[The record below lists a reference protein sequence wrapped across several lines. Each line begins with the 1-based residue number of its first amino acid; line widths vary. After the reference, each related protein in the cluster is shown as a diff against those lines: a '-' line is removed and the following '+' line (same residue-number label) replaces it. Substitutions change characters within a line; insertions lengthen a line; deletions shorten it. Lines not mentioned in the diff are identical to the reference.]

1 MKRLWSPWRMEYL
14 VSEKSQGCIFCNKIV
29 KDNDRE
35 NLLLYRGS
43 KSCLML
49 NLYPYNS
56 GHLMAIPYEHAS
68 SLESLEEDTLLEL
81 MLLVKKSLT
90 ALRKVMNPDGFNIG
104 VNIGKAS
111 GAGIDEHVHIHIVPR
126 WEGDTNFMPI
136 FAETRVVPELLH
148 DTYDKLKAIF
158 S

>member
-1 MKRLWSPWRMEYL
+1 MKYL
-14 VSEKSQGCIFCNKIV
+14 VGEKPQGCIFCNKIAE
-29 KDNDRE
+29 DNDRE
-35 NLLLYRGS
+35 NFVLHRGP

-56 GHLMAIPYEHAS
+56 GHLMAIPYEHAP

-81 MLLVKKSLT
+81 MLLVRKSLT
-90 ALRKVMNPDGFNIG
+90 ALRKLMNPDGFNVG

-126 WEGDTNFMPI
+126 WEGDTNFMPV

-148 DTYDKLKAIF
+148 DTYDKLKAVL
-158 S
+158 

>member
-1 MKRLWSPWRMEYL
+1 MKYL
-14 VSEKSQGCIFCNKIV
+14 VGEKPQGCIFCNKIAE
-29 KDNDRE
+29 DNDRE
-35 NLLLYRGS
+35 NFVLYRGP

-56 GHLMAIPYEHAS
+56 GHLMAIPYEHAP

-81 MLLVKKSLT
+81 MLLVRKSLT
-90 ALRKVMNPDGFNIG
+90 ALRKLMNPDGFNVG

-126 WEGDTNFMPI
+126 WEGDTNFMPV

-148 DTYDKLKAIF
+148 DTYDKLKAVL
-158 S
+158 